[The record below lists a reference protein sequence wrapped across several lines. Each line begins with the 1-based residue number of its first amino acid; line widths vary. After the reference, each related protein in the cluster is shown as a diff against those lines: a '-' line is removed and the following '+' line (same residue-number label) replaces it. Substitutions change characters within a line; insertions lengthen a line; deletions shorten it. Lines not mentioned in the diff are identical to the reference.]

1 MKSINLKVTIEVP
14 DNYVMDEPEWLLED
28 CILNSDSKCGIAD
41 VGELSDKK
49 KPMMGGAEYLE
60 TIPVTGM
67 TIQNIP
73 TTISTAYEDGKRS
86 MDAEWHGVMKQYCEE
101 HGLDY
106 FDFIKEIAPLF
117 SDAQE
122 EIEEP
127 DNEPGED
134 AEDVCSGKFYLVN
147 VSGKNG
153 YSFMVK
159 TEMEDE
165 SDILEKCSELDLF
178 DCEEDVNYA
187 FVSEADKYDQ
197 DHFKEYNYLDV

>member
-1 MKSINLKVTIEVP
+1 MKTINLKVTIEVP
-14 DNYVMDEPEWLLED
+14 DNYIMDDPEWLLED
-28 CILNSDSKCGIAD
+28 CILNSDSKCGITD
-41 VGELSDKK
+41 VGELSEKK
-49 KPMMGGAEYLE
+49 KPMMGGAEYLQ

-67 TIQNIP
+67 SIQNIP
-73 TTISTAYEDGKRS
+73 TTISTAFEDGKRS
-86 MDAEWHGVMKQYCEE
+86 MDAEWHSVMKQYCEE
-101 HGLDY
+101 HDFDY
-106 FDFIKEIAPLF
+106 LDFIKEIAPMF

-122 EIEEP
+122 ETEEVSSEGTEYGHP
-127 DNEPGED
+127 
-134 AEDVCSGKFYLVN
+134 GKFYLVN

-178 DCEEDVNYA
+178 DCEEDSNYA

-197 DHFKEYNYLDV
+197 EHFKEYNYLDL